1 MLKDIKVS
9 IIIPNYNHALYFK
22 QRIDSVLNQTFQDFE
37 LIILDDCS
45 SDNSIEII
53 EQYSQNP
60 KVSQIIFN
68 QKNSGSVFKQWI
80 KGIEQA
86 KGEFIWI
93 AESDDFAAEI
103 FLQETIKVLKND
115 LSLGMVF
122 TNTTNTDSLG
132 EALTTSIE
140 KNTTIFQKLKE
151 FNNIIDHENTALFLV
166 SEMIIENA
174 SSVLF
179 RKNNLLQV
187 DFNQLSQFKNT
198 GDRFTYIGIAL
209 KSKILFLTEP
219 LNFMRIHGDNTTK
232 KNTENGQ
239 IHSDRVRV
247 LNYYFENLVNSEYQK
262 EIADFY
268 LSNYFYFINF
278 CSYIENIELLKN
290 IKRTNKISTVFYF
303 MIYFYMY
310 LFLYKKLKFRIFR
323 SLYYRI
329 LVLQTKKN

>member
-1 MLKDIKVS
+1 MNSLKTVS
-9 IIIPNYNHALYFK
+9 VIIPNYNHSSFLK
-22 QRIDSVLNQTFQDFE
+22 QRIDSVLSQTYQDFE

-45 SDNSIEII
+45 SDNSREII
-53 EQYSQNP
+53 EQYRQNP
-60 KVSQIIFN
+60 KVSHIIFN
-68 QKNSGSVFKQWI
+68 QHNSGGVFKQWI

-93 AESDDFAAEI
+93 AESDDYAAEI

-122 TNTTNTDSLG
+122 TNTTTTDSLG
-132 EALTTSIE
+132 EALTTSID
-140 KNTTIFQKLKE
+140 KKTAVFQKLEE
-151 FNNIIDHENTALFLV
+151 FNNVIDHENTALFLV
-166 SEMIIENA
+166 SEMIVENA

-209 KSKILFLTEP
+209 RSKIKFIPEL
-219 LNFMRIHGDNTTK
+219 LNFMRSHEYNTTK

-239 IHSDRVRV
+239 IHRDRVRV
-247 LNYYFENLVNSEYQK
+247 LNYYFEDLVISNYQK
-262 EIADFY
+262 EITDFY
-268 LSNYFYFINF
+268 LFNYFHFINF
-278 CSYIENIELLKN
+278 CSYTENRALLKN
-290 IKRTNKISTVFYF
+290 IKRTNKISSVFYF
-303 MIYFYMY
+303 TVYFYMY
-310 LFLYKKLKFRIFR
+310 LFLHKKLKFRIFR

-329 LVLQTKKN
+329 LVLQNKGN